1 MFFFIYKNT
10 EKELGRLADFLG
22 VKVKEQLLQEIAEK
36 SEFRKLKEAD
46 EYVREDQKMSEIL
59 KAIGLNEKPTVY
71 RKGKKRETLA
81 AKSVHHTSM
90 H

>member
-46 EYVREDQKMSEIL
+46 E
-59 KAIGLNEKPTVY
+59 
-71 RKGKKRETLA
+71 
-81 AKSVHHTSM
+81 
-90 H
+90 